1 MSSILDQWNEIKVLV
16 ESLDLDV
23 VKNANGNAS
32 AGVRARRGLRLLKTK
47 SAELVKQTIAEEK
60 ERIREEKR
68 QACLEDPKTKGCGW
82 TKVKNILTIW
92 K

>member
-1 MSSILDQWNEIKVLV
+1 MSSILEQWNEIKVLV

-47 SAELVKQTIAEEK
+47 SADLVKQTIAEEK
-60 ERIREEKR
+60 ERKS
-68 QACLEDPKTKGCGW
+68 DS
-82 TKVKNILTIW
+82 
-92 K
+92 

>member
-1 MSSILDQWNEIKVLV
+1 MSSILDQWNEIKTLI

-32 AGVRARRGLRLLKTK
+32 AGVRARRGLRLLKSK

-60 ERIREEKR
+60 SRKE
-68 QACLEDPKTKGCGW
+68 G
-82 TKVKNILTIW
+82 
-92 K
+92 

>member
-1 MSSILDQWNEIKVLV
+1 MSSILEQWAEIKVLV

-47 SAELVKQTIAEEK
+47 SADLVKQTISEEK
-60 ERIREEKR
+60 
-68 QACLEDPKTKGCGW
+68 TK
-82 TKVKNILTIW
+82 KA
-92 K
+92 

>member
-1 MSSILDQWNEIKVLV
+1 MSSILEQWNEIKVLV

-47 SAELVKQTIAEEK
+47 SADLVKQTIAEEK
-60 ERIREEKR
+60 ER
-68 QACLEDPKTKGCGW
+68 KTDS
-82 TKVKNILTIW
+82 
-92 K
+92 